1 MFDLSVFLLYFMNCC
16 VCWQGIVCRNL
27 PCERF
32 TEIYWIKINLHFL
45 HSFNQYTLILIMHG
59 LGLFKFKFN
68 FHKFIKDI
76 FTIRFITFI
85 QSLSYKGS
93 FSVSTMTT
101 EEVNSG
107 SHNEYVY
114 SSISVVFI
122 LSFRFKPNG
131 FVCGLLD
138 PTPLWHSCCSELW
151 TLQV

>member
-1 MFDLSVFLLYFMNCC
+1 M
-16 VCWQGIVCRNL
+16 CWQGIVCRNL

-59 LGLFKFKFN
+59 LGVLKFKFN

-85 QSLSYKGS
+85 QRFIFS
-93 FSVSTMTT
+93 FNYDNRRSKFRFTY
-101 EEVNSG
+101 
-107 SHNEYVY
+107 EYVY

-138 PTPLWHSCCSELW
+138 LTPLWHSCCSELW

>member
-1 MFDLSVFLLYFMNCC
+1 
-16 VCWQGIVCRNL
+16 
-27 PCERF
+27 
-32 TEIYWIKINLHFL
+32 
-45 HSFNQYTLILIMHG
+45 MHG

-107 SHNEYVY
+107 SHM
-114 SSISVVFI
+114 SM
-122 LSFRFKPNG
+122 
-131 FVCGLLD
+131 C
-138 PTPLWHSCCSELW
+138 
-151 TLQV
+151 TLPSQ

>member
-1 MFDLSVFLLYFMNCC
+1 MFFCCVWFECFLLYFINCC

-59 LGLFKFKFN
+59 LGVLKFKFN

-85 QSLSYKGS
+85 QRFIFS
-93 FSVSTMTT
+93 FNYDNRRSKFRFTY
-101 EEVNSG
+101 
-107 SHNEYVY
+107 EYVY

-138 PTPLWHSCCSELW
+138 LTPLWHSCCSELW